1 MGDNMEN
8 FMNDFTIFFNKI
20 FECIKNLWNW
30 FSSSIIGE
38 IFFFIIIISLFLF
51 ILNLIIDFKD

>member
-1 MGDNMEN
+1 MEN
-8 FMNDFTIFFNKI
+8 FMNDFEVFFSKI

-30 FSSSIIGE
+30 LSGTIIGE
-38 IFFFIIIISLFLF
+38 ILLFVIIISLFIF